1 MKTYY
6 IVQKL
11 ISLNEKYYIY
21 DINNEPY
28 LEVISN
34 GFISYLDNIFGSIFS
49 LGHKL
54 YIKNLDGSEFVI
66 IKKRAGFLLEKYDIF
81 CGERSIASIKQH
93 MSALKPKISITTE
106 KDNYMVSGDI
116 MGRDF
121 IISRNEVTVAKVKK
135 TAFNIQ
141 DKYKI
146 DIFEEGNDELF
157 ISTVIAIDNSMHS

>member
-21 DINNEPY
+21 ESNNELY
-28 LEVISN
+28 LEVTSN
-34 GFISYLDNIFGSIFS
+34 GFISYLDDIFGSIFS

-54 YIKNLDGSEFVI
+54 YIKNLDGSEFVT
-66 IKKRAGFLLEKYDIF
+66 IKKRAGFILEKYDIF
-81 CGERSIASIKQH
+81 CGERNIASIKQH
-93 MSALKPKISITTE
+93 MSVANPKISITTE
-106 KDNYMVSGDI
+106 KDKYIITGDI

-121 IISRNEVTVAKVKK
+121 VIAKNEVTVAKVKK
-135 TAFNIQ
+135 TAFNIK

-146 DIFEEGNDELF
+146 DIFEDGNDELF
-157 ISTVIAIDNSMHS
+157 ISTVIAIDNSIHS